1 MHWLTL
7 LIKNWHFSWLIC
19 HLWCIFFLPR
29 RFSQQPGCCAQHALY
44 LFRSL
49 GFVTELL
56 CEICVKR
63 FQRLWSRGSTV
74 CEVSAAESR
83 SSSVKVKLS
92 VHLDLISLL
101 WSCFLAFPVTIRASV
116 RLLALIH
123 AVAIGDAELQAALW
137 QLCRF
142 NQVFY
147 WKHRR
152 FDNTVSV
159 AMLVK
164 DSERLQGVSPWETP
178 AKPTHRSY
186 RPAWISYSPTLLTC
200 VCLTRSF
207 SHTHLFSQ
215 R

>member
-19 HLWCIFFLPR
+19 HLWCIFSSQGVFL
-29 RFSQQPGCCAQHALY
+29 SSLDAVHSMLCIY
-44 LFRSL
+44 FRSL

-164 DSERLQGVSPWETP
+164 DSERLQVSRPEKRLQSQHTD
-178 AKPTHRSY
+178 PTALRGLVTH
-186 RPAWISYSPTLLTC
+186 LLYLH